1 MAGRSVA
8 GVEWLRIMAYVS
20 AIASFCASWPA
31 RRRMSG
37 YDGSNYWPAPTAQA
51 YDPAAYNTGAPLN
64 YQYQYPPVHQP
75 SPYGYT
81 PAAQPTYNYQPSYAS
96 GSGALPV
103 PPAHAPYTSYYT
115 SSYMP
120 PAGKD
125 RPHFLTID
133 AVAHSSPHSNPYILC
148 HVLHLAHF
156 HPSPFGALDAPRH
169 RAASSRTH
177 GP

>member
-1 MAGRSVA
+1 
-8 GVEWLRIMAYVS
+8 MAYVS
-20 AIASFCASWPA
+20 AIGSFCASWLA

-37 YDGSNYWPAPTAQA
+37 YDGSNYWPVPPTAQS
-51 YDPAAYNTGAPLN
+51 YDPAAYNPGAPLN

-81 PAAQPTYNYQPSYAS
+81 PAAQQQQPTYNYQPTSYAN

-115 SSYMP
+115 SPYMP
-120 PAGKD
+120 PTGKD
-125 RPHFLTID
+125 RPHFSTV
-133 AVAHSSPHSNPYILC
+133 VALAHFSPYSCPCLLC
-148 HVLHLAHF
+148 HVLHIAHL

-169 RAASSRTH
+169 RATSGRTH
-177 GP
+177 GPQSAY